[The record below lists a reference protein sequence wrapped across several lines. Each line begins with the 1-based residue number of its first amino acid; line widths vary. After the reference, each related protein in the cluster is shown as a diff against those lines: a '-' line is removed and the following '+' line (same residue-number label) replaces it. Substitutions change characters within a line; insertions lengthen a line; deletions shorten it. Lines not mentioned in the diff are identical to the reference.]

1 MNPAAQTFA
10 DRIVNVAVTGP
21 LIRIELAALQAPT
34 AQGQNPQLMAT
45 NTLVMPLDGFVAS
58 YGLLEAVVK
67 QLIDSG
73 VLKAQAPAAATP
85 PAEDSGAQTLN

>member
-34 AQGQNPQLMAT
+34 AQGQSPQLMAT

-58 YGLLEAVVK
+58 YGLLEAVIK
-67 QLIDSG
+67 QLVDSG
-73 VLKAQAPAAATP
+73 VLKAQTPAAAP